1 MSYEILLEDNCFVK
15 DGDSAT
21 LTFRIGVVGSE
32 GEYYSENLMPSD
44 ISMEVDD
51 GVGGYSADANVI
63 GIDGERLGGS
73 LAAEANGYVLPLRTG
88 ASFEWQRLRLSIANS
103 VIGSIS
109 ATVPYRFGIR
119 ILKDVSYTNSI
130 DGRLVHV
137 PFKVVYPS
145 DTSGVELARRFDFNV
160 LRGAHTYGETS
171 FSTGSS
177 GNYPFKWSV
186 ETIEDHANL
195 NTSVDAMWNGVSDST
210 FAPPS
215 IERIGVDGGF
225 TYYMNV
231 PFGQSDFPT
240 GLYVE
245 VDKSVSSGTGISLGG
260 YYEKIKD
267 QNDGSSYDVYR
278 MKDANGKYYFMLPMK
293 IPYENSYD
301 HESGTYLYSIVFPSA
316 SDANPSSYFMAWCI
330 LASNGDGSAPET
342 NLILSS
348 STDQPTSAKNVMAIA
363 NDFIRYSYGNPER
376 QIPDAHTSFGKGYTL
391 STNNLTISRS
401 NDSEYPRLSI
411 SSGNVKNPE
420 NDYFSQ
426 ELDGAE
432 QENGQEHEIYF
443 SLSDADGNTTVPKKV
458 MMKVHQKRPSKLSLV
473 VTGSNG
479 SQNYT
484 GYYVKHGRMFPS
496 ELVSVAFSAESDLDM
511 TYRVH
516 GDVKRECS
524 GNLASRVSYKHIMK
538 LDSHSD
544 SEYGKNPLLYPLGT
558 GTKLSR
564 TTMSVHLEVTDEAGN
579 TDTLTRDIAWMPQLY
594 RLAHLNLREPSS
606 SDYSHK
612 MSSQNSSIPQ
622 RVIDTNSHTR
632 SWNEIWYP
640 ETHGSPT
647 LGDGS
652 VNHDEAFEFAK
663 NPTSE
668 MLEKYDPLAL
678 LDNGEE
684 LATDTDGR
692 YLQDVGKWDRTKVYP
707 AKENSRLVNN
717 TYQKYWIIDNSGN
730 SDLQLEFEI
739 FDFSSSIT
747 KFPENLNARTSG
759 DSLSVFDASDPDCVY
774 SNPVV
779 DEYGRKRWVLKDSTK
794 LSHLF
799 TLKGSGFDR
808 TNNRPAIID
817 SDVGDQLEDTG
828 NGFICPAILQCSRI
842 CIVPFTDYGTETES
856 RASGF
861 KLKAGKVR
869 YSEHENYECIEET
882 GEVWVH
888 VLRNGSWV
896 VPSNLE
902 MMYDYYESKIDID
915 SDSGIASFTS
925 RQVYPVLG
933 TFSNY
938 LYLYRQDERD
948 PSVSVAGYPHSY
960 FSAQNTGTNGQSLNC
975 IRTFA
980 TSQDDLQDY
989 SSKAFYVSY
998 IGTEPAKNQ
1007 IYDPNVVTNDSSGKF
1022 TAYSMDNDTGILT
1035 VNSDTPPRGRL
1046 FADYY
1051 YHTFYRLT
1059 SDGYGDL
1066 YFYGNGILVPA
1077 SATNSYTDWTYVDLK
1092 IVNEGGN
1099 TLNDGMLTFLARGY
1113 ITKGSVVDTV
1123 LDQNRPWDVQEGTTA
1138 ETVNRT
1144 GAGYSTSFSNLE
1156 TSYPANRAT
1165 AFAAR
1170 ANQALSFGTIE
1181 PKQTIFVRVFWCIAQ
1196 NAAGTAWIDCSRG
1209 NKCYSGELSGTYFI
1223 FTS

>member
-1 MSYEILLEDNCFVK
+1 MSYKILFEDNCFVK
-15 DGDSAT
+15 DGDYSAT
-21 LTFRIGVVGSE
+21 LTFKIGVE
-32 GEYYSENLMPSD
+32 GQENTYYSDPLSPSGISIKVNDGSGNYSVNAD
-44 ISMEVDD
+44 I
-51 GVGGYSADANVI
+51 I
-63 GIDGERLGGS
+63 KIDNAGGS
-73 LAAEANGYVLPLRTG
+73 IDASENNEYVLPLTIG
-88 ASFEWQRLRLSIANS
+88 PSFNWQQLRLVIVNS
-103 VIGSIS
+103 TIVNVE

-119 ILKDVSYTNSI
+119 LLKDVSYTNSI

-145 DTSGVELARRFDFNV
+145 DASGVELTRQFNFNT
-160 LRGAHTYGETS
+160 LRGANTSGETN
-171 FSTGSS
+171 FSNSS
-177 GNYPFKWSV
+177 ANYPFQWSV
-186 ETIEDHANL
+186 ETLDHHANL
-195 NTSVDAMWNGVSDST
+195 NTSVDAMWNKTPSDD

-215 IERIGVDGGF
+215 IERIGTVGGF

-231 PFGQSDFPT
+231 PFGKSDFPT
-240 GLYVE
+240 GAYIE
-245 VDKSVSSGTGISLGG
+245 VDRSVSHDSTTSLGG
-260 YYEKIKD
+260 YYEKVT
-267 QNDGSSYDVYR
+267 GVSSDIHPYGMYR
-278 MKDANGKYYFMLPMK
+278 MKDVANNKYYFMLPMK
-293 IPYENSYD
+293 IAYKFQPDSMG
-301 HESGTYLYSIVFPSA
+301 SSPTYKIEFPLNAETS
-316 SDANPSSYFMAWCI
+316 PSNYFMAWCI
-330 LASNGDGSAPET
+330 LASNVETVPPT
-342 NLILSS
+342 NLILSN
-348 STDQPTSAKNVMAIA
+348 DANQQTSASNVMAIA
-363 NDFIRYSYGNPER
+363 NDFINDPYGTTPT
-376 QIPDAHTSFGKGYTL
+376 IPDANESFGKGYTT
-391 STNNLTISRS
+391 STNNLTILSTGT
-401 NDSEYPRLSI
+401 LSI
-411 SSGNVKNPE
+411 TSGNIKNPD
-420 NDYFSQ
+420 NDYFSP
-426 ELDGAE
+426 ERDGAE

-443 SLSDADGNTTVPKKV
+443 SLEDSDGNTTVPKKV
-458 MMKVHQKRPSKLSLV
+458 TMKVYQIKPSKLSLV
-473 VTGSNG
+473 VTGSSG

-496 ELVSVAFSAESDLDM
+496 ELVSVAFSAESNLDM
-511 TYRVH
+511 TYRVR
-516 GDVKRECS
+516 GDVKKEFS
-524 GNLASRVSYKHIMK
+524 GNLVNRVSYKHIMK

-544 SEYGKNPLLYPLGT
+544 PDYGKNPLLYPLGT
-558 GTKLSR
+558 STKLGR
-564 TTMSVHLEVTDEAGN
+564 TKMSIHLDVTDEAGN
-579 TDTLTRDIAWMPQLY
+579 TDTIRKDITWMPQLY
-594 RLAHLNLREPSS
+594 RLKHLNLREPSS

-612 MSSQNSSIPQ
+612 MSSQNSPILQ
-622 RVIDTNSHTR
+622 KVVDTNNYTR

-647 LGDGS
+647 SGDGS
-652 VNHDEAFEFAK
+652 VNHDEALDFAK

-668 MLEKYDPLAL
+668 LLEKYDPLAL
-678 LDNGEE
+678 LDNGDE
-684 LATDTDGR
+684 LAKDADGR

-730 SDLQLEFEI
+730 PDLQLEFEI

-779 DEYGRKRWVLKDSTK
+779 DEYGRKHWVLKDSTK

-799 TLKGSGFDR
+799 TLKGSGFDKA
-808 TNNRPAIID
+808 NNKPAIID

-861 KLKAGKVR
+861 KLKAGKIR
-869 YSEHENYECIEET
+869 YSEYENYECIEET

-888 VLRNGSWV
+888 VLMNDSWT

-915 SDSGIASFTS
+915 SDSGVASFTS
-925 RQVYPVLG
+925 RQAYPVLG

-938 LYLYRQDERD
+938 LYLYKKDERD
-948 PSVSVAGYPHSY
+948 SSVYVAGYPHSY
-960 FSAQNTGTNGQSLNC
+960 FSAQNTGLNEQSLNC
-975 IRTFA
+975 IKTFA

-998 IGTEPAKNQ
+998 MGTEPVKNQ
-1007 IYDPNVVTNDSSGKF
+1007 IYDPNVATNDSSGKF
-1022 TAYSMDNDTGILT
+1022 TAYSMDNDTGILK
-1035 VNSDTPPRGRL
+1035 VNSTTPPRGRL

-1066 YFYGNGILVPA
+1066 YFYGNGMLVPA
-1077 SATNSYTDWTYVDLK
+1077 SATTSYTDWTYVDLK

-1099 TLNDGMLTFLARGY
+1099 TLNDGTLTFLARGY

-1144 GAGYSTSFSNLE
+1144 GAGYSTSFSNLDA
-1156 TSYPANRAT
+1156 TYPANRAK
-1165 AFAAR
+1165 AFEVR
-1170 ANQALSFGTIE
+1170 ANQSLSFGTIE

>member
-1 MSYEILLEDNCFVK
+1 MNYKILFEDNCFVK
-15 DGDSAT
+15 DVASAT
-21 LTFRIGVVGSE
+21 LTFKIGVE
-32 GEYYSENLMPSD
+32 GQENTYYSDPLSSSGITIEVKDGLGSYSANAD
-44 ISMEVDD
+44 IIKIDN
-51 GVGGYSADANVI
+51 VGGSI
-63 GIDGERLGGS
+63 
-73 LAAEANGYVLPLRTG
+73 AAGNNEYVLPLTTG
-88 ASFEWQRLRLSIANS
+88 LSFNWQQLRL
-103 VIGSIS
+103 VIDNPPTIVNVK

-145 DTSGVELARRFDFNV
+145 DASGVELTRQFNFNT
-160 LRGAHTYGETS
+160 LRGAHTSGETS
-171 FSTGSS
+171 FSTQDST
-177 GNYPFKWSV
+177 NYPFKWNV
-186 ETIEDHANL
+186 NTLDHHANL
-195 NTSVDAMWNGVSDST
+195 NTSMDAMWNNNPIDD

-215 IERIGVDGGF
+215 IERIGTEGNF

-240 GLYVE
+240 GVYIE
-245 VDKSVSSGTGISLGG
+245 VDKSVSSITNNSLGG
-260 YYEKIKD
+260 YYEKIASKD
-267 QNDGSSYDVYR
+267 AGNNNSYDVYR
-278 MKDANGKYYFMLPMK
+278 MKDVVNDKYYFMLPMK
-293 IPYENSYD
+293 IAYESKYNPTGSPTYSLLFPPSVPPSY
-301 HESGTYLYSIVFPSA
+301 
-316 SDANPSSYFMAWCI
+316 SYFMAWCI
-330 LASNGDGSAPET
+330 LASSGETVPST

-348 STDQPTSAKNVMAIA
+348 DANQPTSTKNVMAIA
-363 NDFIRYSYGNPER
+363 NEFISGSSHQPTTPT
-376 QIPDAHTSFGKGYTL
+376 IPDAHTSFGKGYAL
-391 STNNLTISRS
+391 STNDLKISGTGS
-401 NDSEYPRLSI
+401 ANLSI
-411 SSGNVKNPE
+411 ASGKIKNE
-420 NDYFSQ
+420 GNDYFSQ
-426 ELDGAE
+426 ERNGAE
-432 QENGQEHEIYF
+432 QENGQEHDIYF
-443 SLSDADGNTTVPKKV
+443 SLSDVDGNTTVPKKV
-458 MMKVHQKRPSKLSLV
+458 TMKVYQIKPSKLSLV
-473 VTGSNG
+473 VTGSSG

-496 ELVSVAFSAESDLDM
+496 ELVSVAFSAESNLDM
-511 TYRVH
+511 TYRVY
-516 GDVKRECS
+516 GDVKKEFS
-524 GNLASRVSYKHIMK
+524 GDLVSRVSYKHIMK
-538 LDSHSD
+538 LDSHSA

-558 GTKLSR
+558 GTKLGR
-564 TTMSVHLEVTDEAGN
+564 TTMLVHLDVTDEAGN
-579 TDTLTRDIAWMPQLY
+579 TDTLTRNIMWMPQLY
-594 RLAHLNLREPSS
+594 RLRHLNLREPSS

-622 RVIDTNSHTR
+622 RVIDTNNYTR

-647 LGDGS
+647 SGDGS
-652 VNHDEAFEFAK
+652 VNHDEALEFAK

-668 MLEKYDPLAL
+668 LLEKYDPLAL
-678 LDNGEE
+678 LDSGEA
-684 LATDTDGR
+684 LAKDTDGR
-692 YLQDVGKWDRTKVYP
+692 YLQDIGKWDRTKVYP

-730 SDLQLEFEI
+730 PDLQLEFEI

-779 DEYGRKRWVLKDSTK
+779 DEYGRKHWVLKDSTK

-799 TLKGSGFDR
+799 TLKGSGFDK
-808 TNNRPAIID
+808 TNNKPAIID
-817 SDVGDQLEDTG
+817 SDIGDQLEDTG
-828 NGFICPAILQCSRI
+828 NGFTCPAILQCSRI

-861 KLKAGKVR
+861 KLKAGKMR
-869 YSEHENYECIEET
+869 YKEYENYECIEET

-888 VLRNGSWV
+888 VRMNNSWV

-915 SDSGIASFTS
+915 SDSGVASFTS

-938 LYLYRQDERD
+938 LYLYKKDERD
-948 PSVSVAGYPHSY
+948 SNVSVAGYPHSY
-960 FSAQNTGTNGQSLNC
+960 FSAQNTGKNEQSLNC
-975 IRTFA
+975 IKTFA
-980 TSQDDLQDY
+980 TLQDDLQDY

-998 IGTEPAKNQ
+998 IGTEPVKNQ
-1007 IYDPNVVTNDSSGKF
+1007 IYDPNVVTNDSSGKL

-1035 VNSDTPPRGRL
+1035 VNSTTPPRGRL

-1077 SATNSYTDWTYVDLK
+1077 SATSSYTDWTYVDLK

-1144 GAGYSTSFSNLE
+1144 GAGYSTSFSNLDAK
-1156 TSYPANRAT
+1156 YPANRAK
-1165 AFAAR
+1165 AFEVR
-1170 ANQALSFGTIE
+1170 ANQTLSFGTIE

>member
-1 MSYEILLEDNCFVK
+1 
-15 DGDSAT
+15 
-21 LTFRIGVVGSE
+21 
-32 GEYYSENLMPSD
+32 
-44 ISMEVDD
+44 
-51 GVGGYSADANVI
+51 
-63 GIDGERLGGS
+63 
-73 LAAEANGYVLPLRTG
+73 
-88 ASFEWQRLRLSIANS
+88 
-103 VIGSIS
+103 
-109 ATVPYRFGIR
+109 
-119 ILKDVSYTNSI
+119 
-130 DGRLVHV
+130 
-137 PFKVVYPS
+137 
-145 DTSGVELARRFDFNV
+145 
-160 LRGAHTYGETS
+160 
-171 FSTGSS
+171 
-177 GNYPFKWSV
+177 
-186 ETIEDHANL
+186 
-195 NTSVDAMWNGVSDST
+195 
-210 FAPPS
+210 
-215 IERIGVDGGF
+215 
-225 TYYMNV
+225 
-231 PFGQSDFPT
+231 
-240 GLYVE
+240 
-245 VDKSVSSGTGISLGG
+245 
-260 YYEKIKD
+260 
-267 QNDGSSYDVYR
+267 
-278 MKDANGKYYFMLPMK
+278 
-293 IPYENSYD
+293 
-301 HESGTYLYSIVFPSA
+301 
-316 SDANPSSYFMAWCI
+316 MAWCI
-330 LASNGDGSAPET
+330 LASNVETVPET
-342 NLILSS
+342 NLILSNAANH
-348 STDQPTSAKNVMAIA
+348 QTSASNVMAIA
-363 NDFIRYSYGNPER
+363 NDFIQYSGMT
-376 QIPDAHTSFGKGYTL
+376 IAMPDANKSFGKGYTT
-391 STNNLTISRS
+391 STNNLTILSTGT
-401 NDSEYPRLSI
+401 LSI
-411 SSGNVKNPE
+411 TSGNIKNPD
-420 NDYFSQ
+420 NDYFSP
-426 ELDGAE
+426 ERDGAE

-443 SLSDADGNTTVPKKV
+443 SLKDDDGNTTVPKKV
-458 MMKVHQKRPSKLSLV
+458 TMKVYQIKPSKLSLV
-473 VTGSNG
+473 VTGSSG

-496 ELVSVAFSAESDLDM
+496 ELVSVAFSAESNLDM

-516 GDVKRECS
+516 GDVKKEFS
-524 GNLASRVSYKHIMK
+524 GNLVNRVSYKHIMK

-544 SEYGKNPLLYPLGT
+544 PDYGKNPLLYPLGT
-558 GTKLSR
+558 STKLGR
-564 TTMSVHLEVTDEAGN
+564 TKMSIHLDVTDEAGN
-579 TDTLTRDIAWMPQLY
+579 TDTIRKDITWMPQLY
-594 RLAHLNLREPSS
+594 RLHHLNLREPSS

-612 MSSQNSSIPQ
+612 MSSQNSPILQ
-622 RVIDTNSHTR
+622 KVVDTNNYTR

-647 LGDGS
+647 SGDGS
-652 VNHDEAFEFAK
+652 VNHEEALDFAK

-668 MLEKYDPLAL
+668 LLEKYDPLAL
-678 LDNGEE
+678 LDNGDE
-684 LATDTDGR
+684 LAKDADGR

-730 SDLQLEFEI
+730 PDLQLEFEI

-779 DEYGRKRWVLKDSTK
+779 DEYGRKHWVLKDSTK

-799 TLKGSGFDR
+799 TLKGSGFDKA
-808 TNNRPAIID
+808 NNKPAIID

-861 KLKAGKVR
+861 KLKAGKIR
-869 YSEHENYECIEET
+869 YSEYENYECIEET

-888 VLRNGSWV
+888 VLMNESWV

-915 SDSGIASFTS
+915 SDSGVASFTS
-925 RQVYPVLG
+925 RQAYPVLG

-938 LYLYRQDERD
+938 LYLYKKDERD
-948 PSVSVAGYPHSY
+948 SSVYVAGYPHSY
-960 FSAQNTGTNGQSLNC
+960 FSAQNTGMNEQSLNC
-975 IRTFA
+975 IKTFA

-998 IGTEPAKNQ
+998 MGTEPVKNQ
-1007 IYDPNVVTNDSSGKF
+1007 IYDPNVATNDSSGKF
-1022 TAYSMDNDTGILT
+1022 TAYSMDNDTGILK
-1035 VNSDTPPRGRL
+1035 VNSTTPPRGRL

-1099 TLNDGMLTFLARGY
+1099 TLNDGTLTFLARGY

-1144 GAGYSTSFSNLE
+1144 GARYSTSFSNLDAE
-1156 TSYPANRAT
+1156 YPANRAM
-1165 AFAAR
+1165 AFEAR
-1170 ANQALSFGTIE
+1170 SEQSLSFGTIE

>member
-1 MSYEILLEDNCFVK
+1 MSYKILFEDNCFVK
-15 DGDSAT
+15 DVASAT
-21 LTFRIGVVGSE
+21 LTFKITDSE
-32 GEYYSENLMPSD
+32 NAYYSDPLSPSEIFIKVNDGSGNYSVNADIIKIDSEKFSDSLVAENN
-44 ISMEVDD
+44 E
-51 GVGGYSADANVI
+51 
-63 GIDGERLGGS
+63 
-73 LAAEANGYVLPLRTG
+73 YVLPLKTG
-88 ASFEWQRLRLSIANS
+88 DSFNWQQLRLSIDNPT
-103 VIGSIS
+103 IGNIE

-119 ILKDVSYTNSI
+119 LLKDVSYTNSI

-145 DTSGVELARRFDFNV
+145 DAYGIELTRQFNFSI
-160 LRGAHTYGETS
+160 LRGAHTSGETN
-171 FSTGSS
+171 FSNSS
-177 GNYPFKWSV
+177 ANYPFQWSV
-186 ETIEDHANL
+186 NTLDHHANL
-195 NTSVDAMWNGVSDST
+195 NTSVDVMWNNAEPNDD

-215 IERIGVDGGF
+215 IERIGTEGNF

-231 PFGQSDFPT
+231 PFGKSDFPT
-240 GLYVE
+240 GVYIE
-245 VDKSVSSGTGISLGG
+245 VDRSVSHDSTTSLGG
-260 YYEKIKD
+260 YYEKI
-267 QNDGSSYDVYR
+267 SSEYIPANLQPYNVYR
-278 MKDANGKYYFMLPMK
+278 MKDVVNNKYYFMLPMK
-293 IPYENSYD
+293 IAYQRSYD
-301 HESGTYLYSIVFPSA
+301 SMGSPTYSLSFPD
-316 SDANPSSYFMAWCI
+316 SDISPAYYFMAWCI
-330 LASNGDGSAPET
+330 LASNVETVPAT

-348 STDQPTSAKNVMAIA
+348 STDQQTSASNVMAIA
-363 NDFIRYSYGNPER
+363 NDFIQYSGMT
-376 QIPDAHTSFGKGYTL
+376 ITMPDANKSFGKGYTT
-391 STNNLTISRS
+391 STNNLTISS
-401 NDSEYPRLSI
+401 TGTLSI
-411 SSGNVKNPE
+411 TSGNIKNPD

-426 ELDGAE
+426 ERNGAE

-443 SLSDADGNTTVPKKV
+443 SLKDSDGNTTVPKKV
-458 MMKVHQKRPSKLSLV
+458 TMKVYQIKPSKLSLV
-473 VTGSNG
+473 VTGSSG

-496 ELVSVAFSAESDLDM
+496 ELVSVAFSAESNLDM
-511 TYRVH
+511 TYRVY
-516 GDVKRECS
+516 GDVKKEYS
-524 GNLASRVSYKHIMK
+524 GNLVNMVSYKHIMK

-544 SEYGKNPLLYPLGT
+544 KDYGKNPLLYPLGT
-558 GTKLSR
+558 STKLSR
-564 TTMSVHLEVTDEAGN
+564 TKMSIHLEVTDEAGN
-579 TDTLTRDIAWMPQLY
+579 TDTLKRDIMWMPQLY
-594 RLAHLNLREPSS
+594 RLRHLNLREPSS

-612 MSSQNSSIPQ
+612 MSSQNSPILQ
-622 RVIDTNSHTR
+622 RVVDTNNYTR

-647 LGDGS
+647 SGDGS
-652 VNHDEAFEFAK
+652 VNHDEALDFAK

-668 MLEKYDPLAL
+668 LLEKYDPLAL

-684 LATDTDGR
+684 LAKDTDGR
-692 YLQDVGKWDRTKVYP
+692 YLQDVGRWDRTKVYP

-730 SDLQLEFEI
+730 PDLQLEFEI

-779 DEYGRKRWVLKDSTK
+779 DEYGRKHWVLKDSTK

-799 TLKGSGFDR
+799 TLKGSGFDKA
-808 TNNRPAIID
+808 NNKPAIID

-861 KLKAGKVR
+861 KLKAGKIR
-869 YSEHENYECIEET
+869 YSEYENYECIEET

-888 VLRNGSWV
+888 VRMNDSWT

-915 SDSGIASFTS
+915 SDSGVASFTS

-938 LYLYRQDERD
+938 LYLYKKDERD
-948 PSVSVAGYPHSY
+948 SNVYVAGYPHSY
-960 FSAQNTGTNGQSLNC
+960 FSAQNTGSNEQALNC
-975 IRTFA
+975 IKTFA

-998 IGTEPAKNQ
+998 MGTEPVKNQ
-1007 IYDPNVVTNDSSGKF
+1007 IYDPNVATNDSSGKF
-1022 TAYSMDNDTGILT
+1022 TAYSMDNDTGILK
-1035 VNSDTPPRGRL
+1035 VNSETPPRGRL

-1077 SATNSYTDWTYVDLK
+1077 SATKSYTDWTYVDLK

-1099 TLNDGMLTFLARGY
+1099 TLNDGTLTFLARGY

-1144 GAGYSTSFSNLE
+1144 GARYSTSFSNLDA
-1156 TSYPANRAT
+1156 TYPANRAT
-1165 AFAAR
+1165 AFDAR
-1170 ANQALSFGTIE
+1170 SEQSLSFGTIE

>member
-1 MSYEILLEDNCFVK
+1 MSYKILFEDNCFVK
-15 DGDSAT
+15 DGDYSAT
-21 LTFRIGVVGSE
+21 LTFKIEDSE
-32 GEYYSENLMPSD
+32 NAYYSESLLSSD
-44 ISMEVDD
+44 ITIKVKNGSGNYSVDK
-51 GVGGYSADANVI
+51 SVI
-63 GIDGERLGGS
+63 QVDNAGGS
-73 LAAEANGYVLPLRTG
+73 IAASVNNEYVLPLTIG
-88 ASFEWQRLRLSIANS
+88 PSFNWQQLRLVIVNS
-103 VIGSIS
+103 TIVNVE

-119 ILKDVSYTNSI
+119 LLKDVSYTNSI

-145 DTSGVELARRFDFNV
+145 DTSGVELTRQFNFNT
-160 LRGAHTYGETS
+160 LRGAHTSGETN
-171 FSTGSS
+171 FSNSS
-177 GNYPFKWSV
+177 ANYPFQWSV
-186 ETIEDHANL
+186 NTLDHHANL
-195 NTSVDAMWNGVSDST
+195 NTSVDAMWKGQSDKN

-215 IERIGVDGGF
+215 IEGIGTDGGF

-231 PFGQSDFPT
+231 PFGKSDFPT
-240 GLYVE
+240 GAYIE
-245 VDKSVSSGTGISLGG
+245 VDRSVSHDSTTSLGG
-260 YYEKIKD
+260 YYEKVT
-267 QNDGSSYDVYR
+267 GVSSDIHPYGVYR
-278 MKDANGKYYFMLPMK
+278 MKDVANNKYYFMLPMK
-293 IPYENSYD
+293 IAYKFQPDSMG
-301 HESGTYLYSIVFPSA
+301 SLTYSLSFPD
-316 SDANPSSYFMAWCI
+316 SDTTPAYYFMAWCI
-330 LASNGDGSAPET
+330 LASNDGTVPAT
-342 NLILSS
+342 NLILSNVANH
-348 STDQPTSAKNVMAIA
+348 QTSASNVMAIA
-363 NDFIRYSYGNPER
+363 NDFIQYSGMT
-376 QIPDAHTSFGKGYTL
+376 IAMPDANKSFGKGYTT
-391 STNNLTISRS
+391 STNNLTILSTGT
-401 NDSEYPRLSI
+401 LSI
-411 SSGNVKNPE
+411 TSGNIKNPD
-420 NDYFSQ
+420 NDYFSP
-426 ELDGAE
+426 ERDGAQ

-443 SLSDADGNTTVPKKV
+443 SLEDSDGNTTVPKKV
-458 MMKVHQKRPSKLSLV
+458 TMKVYQIKPSKLSLV
-473 VTGSNG
+473 VTGSSG

-496 ELVSVAFSAESDLDM
+496 ELVSVAFSAESNLDM
-511 TYRVH
+511 TYRVR
-516 GDVKRECS
+516 GDVKKEFS
-524 GNLASRVSYKHIMK
+524 GNLVNRVSYKHIMK

-544 SEYGKNPLLYPLGT
+544 PDYGKNPLLYPLGT
-558 GTKLSR
+558 STKLGR
-564 TTMSVHLEVTDEAGN
+564 TKMSIHLDVTDEAGN
-579 TDTLTRDIAWMPQLY
+579 TDTIQKDITWMPQLY
-594 RLAHLNLREPSS
+594 RLKHLNLREPSS

-612 MSSQNSSIPQ
+612 MSSQNSPILQ
-622 RVIDTNSHTR
+622 KVVDTNNYTR

-647 LGDGS
+647 SGDGS
-652 VNHDEAFEFAK
+652 VNHEEALDFAK

-668 MLEKYDPLAL
+668 LLEKYDPLAL
-678 LDNGEE
+678 LDNGDE
-684 LATDTDGR
+684 LAKDADGR

-730 SDLQLEFEI
+730 PDLQLEFEI

-779 DEYGRKRWVLKDSTK
+779 DEYGRKHWVLKDSTK

-799 TLKGSGFDR
+799 TLKGSGFDKA
-808 TNNRPAIID
+808 NNKPAIID

-861 KLKAGKVR
+861 KLKAGKIR
-869 YSEHENYECIEET
+869 YSEYENYECIEET

-888 VLRNGSWV
+888 VLMNESWT

-915 SDSGIASFTS
+915 SDSGVASFTS

-938 LYLYRQDERD
+938 LYLYKKDERD
-948 PSVSVAGYPHSY
+948 SNVYVAGYPHSY
-960 FSAQNTGTNGQSLNC
+960 FSAQNTGLNEQSLNC
-975 IRTFA
+975 IKTFA

-998 IGTEPAKNQ
+998 MGTEPVKNQ
-1007 IYDPNVVTNDSSGKF
+1007 IYDPNVATNDSSGKF
-1022 TAYSMDNDTGILT
+1022 TAYSMDNDTGILK
-1035 VNSDTPPRGRL
+1035 VNSTTPPRGRL

-1144 GAGYSTSFSNLE
+1144 GARYSTSFSNLDAE
-1156 TSYPANRAT
+1156 YPANRAM
-1165 AFAAR
+1165 AFDAR
-1170 ANQALSFGTIE
+1170 SEQSLSFGTIE